1 MGLLSSASRCGC
13 KNLLSCNLLR
23 CACCCSWILHICGRK
38 EATNE
43 ASTSP
48 DTKKRKRKWLRGVC
62 GGTDREVEEP
72 LTSESK
78 NKKMNPT
85 APEPEKRK
93 WIKKRIWKKKDK
105 KKYEQ
110 TGLANLVNEISLL
123 SNNPAFS
130 LLSDFPCE
138 NSCLHSFTTIVII
151 S

>member
-1 MGLLSSASRCGC
+1 VAARIYC
-13 KNLLSCNLLR
+13 LLSCNLLR
-23 CACCCSWILHICGRK
+23 CACCCSWILHICDRK

-48 DTKKRKRKWLRGVC
+48 DTKKRKRKSPRGVC
-62 GGTDREVEEP
+62 GGTVREAEEP

-78 NKKMNPT
+78 KKNPT

-93 WIKKRIWKKKDK
+93 WIKKRIWKKKKKDK
-105 KKYEQ
+105 KEKYEQ
-110 TGLANLVNEISLL
+110 TGLANLVNEISLS

-130 LLSDFPCE
+130 LLSDFSCE
-138 NSCLHSFTTIVII
+138 NKCLLSFTTIVVT